1 MSAPNLNIRAQV
13 MDEIMTTIRTAED
26 AGQDGYAEARRVY
39 PAVPTS
45 VIAEAWARV
54 GHDRDEAWWA
64 SVERTIEGEII
75 QRAISAPSKGGEA

>member
-13 MDEIMTTIRTAED
+13 MAEIMTTIREAED

-54 GHDRDEAWWA
+54 GSDRDEAWWA
-64 SVERTIEGEII
+64 SVERTIEGEVIR
-75 QRAISAPSKGGEA
+75 RAIAGPDDGGAA